1 MDRFDAE
8 LILVRWDEDASD
20 EDKRAAT
27 AFGLAHLRSHLDL
40 LETDL
45 PALTAAAANGDF
57 DPREVTHQQAARD
70 VAVALRQWVNM
81 CPEPV
86 PPWQDIEVRARA
98 VLAAFVAL
106 HPAEGG
112 ARHIA
117 LEGSPVAV
125 LVARTAAELAD
136 GSIPYGCAHP
146 VTADHLA
153 LPERIFR
160 CAECHENG
168 RSSYPAAGAC
178 ACCGAPCESSWTM
191 WPSGSVIV
199 IARICV
205 VCEVD
210 GNPPALQD

>member
-8 LILVRWDEDASD
+8 LILVRWDEDASA
-20 EDKRAAT
+20 EEKRAAT
-27 AFGLAHLRSHLDL
+27 AFGLAHLRAHLDL
-40 LETDL
+40 LEADL
-45 PALTAAAANGDF
+45 PDLTAAAANGDL

-86 PPWQDIEVRARA
+86 PPWQDIEVRART
-98 VLAAFVAL
+98 VLTAYAAL
-106 HPAEGG
+106 QPADGE
-112 ARHIA
+112 RRSA
-117 LEGSPVAV
+117 LEGSRLAV

-136 GSIPYGCAHP
+136 GGIPYACPHP
-146 VTADHLA
+146 VTADHLV
-153 LPERIFR
+153 LPEKIFR

-168 RSSYPAAGAC
+168 RSSYPTAGAC

-199 IARICV
+199 IARICM
-205 VCEVD
+205 VC
-210 GNPPALQD
+210 